1 MLSTKLRPTFATLAL
16 LFLAGSTLAGESIK
30 LKTGKVVR
38 GSATAYDGEKQI
50 LHFKLESGEQQAYPL
65 DQLDARS
72 VYLVY
77 TSVIPKENGKGQLQL
92 ANLARDAGLFE
103 HAARRYGYAEQ
114 ADPSLK
120 AEVERERA
128 KGRGMA
134 ADFCLKNAREASAK
148 GDKKETEKWLK
159 ILLERLPNEPQAVEA
174 AQLIEASYAKNRA
187 EKEAAVE
194 AEMTA
199 ELQKEIKKGKA
210 SYQSMV
216 DDTQKG
222 LTARNDSQAER
233 LWKGAIKSGDTVL
246 RECDRLMKKY
256 ASDARIQ
263 EGVAKYR
270 RLTAE
275 QLIEANLHIA
285 SQALTKSSLKEAQR
299 YCNAALALDPKDG
312 AALAMR
318 ARIEQAANEPLIDW

>member
-16 LFLAGSTLAGESIK
+16 LFLADSAVAGESIK
-30 LKTGKVVR
+30 LATGKVVR
-38 GSATAYDGEKQI
+38 GNATAYDDVNKI
-50 LHFKLESGEQQAYPL
+50 LHFKLESGEQQAYSL
-65 DQLDARS
+65 DQLDGRS

-92 ANLARDAGLFE
+92 ANLARDVGLFE
-103 HAARRYGYAEQ
+103 HAARRYGYAEK

-134 ADFCLKNAREASAK
+134 ADFCLKNAREASYK
-148 GDKKETEKWLK
+148 GDKKEAEKWLK
-159 ILLERLPNEPQAVEA
+159 ILLERLPNEPQSAEA
-174 AQLIEASYAKNRA
+174 AQLIEASYAKDRA
-187 EKEAAVE
+187 EQEAAIE

-216 DDTQKG
+216 EDTRKG
-222 LTARNDSQAER
+222 LTARNDSQAR
-233 LWKGAIKSGDTVL
+233 KLWQSALKSGDTVL

-256 ASDARIQ
+256 GSDARVQ

-275 QLIEANLHIA
+275 QLIEANLHLA
-285 SQALTKSSLKEAQR
+285 SQAMIQSSFKEAQR
-299 YCNAALALDPKDG
+299 YCNAALALDPKDHG
-312 AALAMR
+312 ALAMR

>member
-1 MLSTKLRPTFATLAL
+1 MFSMKLTASLAAFAL
-16 LFLAGSTLAGESIK
+16 LFLAGSTQASESIK

-38 GSATAYDGEKQI
+38 GTATSYDGDKQV
-50 LHFKLESGEQQAYPL
+50 LHFKLESGEQQIYSL

-72 VYLVY
+72 VYLVH
-77 TSVIPKENGKGQLQL
+77 TSVVPKENGKGQLQL

-103 HAARRYGYAEQ
+103 HAGRRYGYAQE

-120 AEVERERA
+120 PEVERERA
-128 KGRGMA
+128 KARGMA
-134 ADFCLKNAREASAK
+134 ADFCLNNAREASGK
-148 GDKKETEKWLK
+148 GDHKEAEKWLN
-159 ILLERLPNEPQAVEA
+159 ILLERLPNEPQAAEA
-174 AQLIEASYAKNRA
+174 AQRIEASYAKTRA
-187 EKEAAVE
+187 VKEAAVE

-216 DDTQKG
+216 DDTKKG
-222 LTARNDSQAER
+222 LTARNDSQAEK
-233 LWKGAIKSGDTVL
+233 LWKGALKSGDTVL

-256 ASDARIQ
+256 GSDARVQ
-263 EGVAKYR
+263 DGVAKYR
-270 RLTAE
+270 RLSIE
-275 QLIEANLHIA
+275 QMIEANLHLA
-285 SQALTKSSLKEAQR
+285 SQALTKSSHKEAQR